1 MLISDLVKIGKLGKL
16 IDENGFIPFKPG
28 ENFHPDLLGNI
39 FLVFKDYSVRYVTVE
54 EVTKNYRIKI
64 DDIETAQFAADE
76 GNVKVMIPKIE
87 IESLNIELDIDD
99 HVGKRIIFKS
109 KMIGK
114 VVEILNN
121 SVYDLLVCELNN
133 KQELMI
139 PLLDKFILEINDNN
153 ITVQDIEG
161 LMKI

>member
-16 IDENGFIPFKPG
+16 IDENGFIPFKPDK
-28 ENFHPDLLGNI
+28 NFHPEFLGNI
-39 FLVFKDYSVRYVTVE
+39 FLIFKDNSVRYVTVE
-54 EVTKNYRIKI
+54 EVINNYRIKL
-64 DDIETAQFAADE
+64 DDSETAQSAADE

-121 SVYDLLVCELNN
+121 SVYDLLVCELKNN
-133 KQELMI
+133 QELMI
-139 PLLDKFILEINDNN
+139 PLLDKFILEINDES
-153 ITVQDIEG
+153 ITVHGIEG

>member
-1 MLISDLVKIGKLGKL
+1 MQISDLVKIGKLGKL
-16 IDENGFIPFKPG
+16 VDENGFIPFKAG
-28 ENFHPDLLGNI
+28 KNFHPEFLGNI
-39 FLVFKDYSVRYVTVE
+39 FLVFKNNSVRYVTVE
-54 EVTKNYRIKI
+54 EVINNYRIKL
-64 DDIETAQFAADE
+64 DDSETAQSAANE
-76 GNVKVMIPKIE
+76 GNVKVMLPKIE
-87 IESLNIELDIDD
+87 IEYLNIELDIDD

-109 KMIGK
+109 EMIGK

>member
-16 IDENGFIPFKPG
+16 IDENGFIPFKPDK
-28 ENFHPDLLGNI
+28 NFHPEFLGNI
-39 FLVFKDYSVRYVTVE
+39 FLVFRNNSVRYVTVE

-64 DDIETAQFAADE
+64 DDSETAQSAADE
-76 GNVKVMIPKIE
+76 GNVKVMLPNIE

-99 HVGKRIIFKS
+99 HVGKEIIFKS
-109 KMIGK
+109 EIIGE

>member
-76 GNVKVMIPKIE
+76 GNVKVMLPKIE

>member
-1 MLISDLVKIGKLGKL
+1 MQISDLVAIGKLGKL

-28 ENFHPDLLGNI
+28 KNFHPDLLGNI
-39 FLVFKDYSVRYVTVE
+39 FLVFRNNSVRYVTVE
-54 EVTKNYRIKI
+54 EVKNNYRIKI
-64 DDIETAQFAADE
+64 DDSETAKLAADE

-87 IESLNIELDIDD
+87 IESIHKELEYDD
-99 HVGKRIIFKS
+99 HSGKEIIFKS
-109 KMIGK
+109 KVIGN

-139 PLLDKFILEINDNN
+139 PLLDKFILEINEKS
-153 ITVQDIEG
+153 ITVQCIEG
-161 LMKI
+161 LLKI

>member
-1 MLISDLVKIGKLGKL
+1 MLISDLVAIGKLGKL
-16 IDENGFIPFKPG
+16 IDENGFIPFKAG
-28 ENFHPDLLGNI
+28 KNFHPDLLGNI
-39 FLVFKDYSVRYVTVE
+39 FLVFRNNSVRYVTVE

-64 DDIETAQFAADE
+64 DDSETAKLAADE
-76 GNVKVMIPKIE
+76 GNVKVMLPKIE
-87 IESLNIELDIDD
+87 IESLKKDLDFDD
-99 HVGKRIIFKS
+99 HVGKEIIFQS
-109 KMIGK
+109 DVIGK

-139 PLLDKFILEINDNN
+139 PLLDKFILEINDDC
-153 ITVQDIEG
+153 ITVHGIEG